1 MGYEPEYHQKIK
13 IFCPLKLANPRK
25 EDNSD
30 LFCEGIDCAWWMI
43 NQRACAINVLA
54 RISGY
59 IKGKFEIPL
68 KGNHV
73 ER

>member
-1 MGYEPEYHQKIK
+1 MGFEPEYNPKNKLKIE
-13 IFCPLKLANPRK
+13 CPLRFTVPEIGTECITDK
-25 EDNSD
+25 
-30 LFCEGIDCAWWMI
+30 CAWWMI